1 MATLNEKQAKLL
13 LDPNLAV
20 VGTIRPDGTPHVT
33 PTWVDWDGEHVLIN
47 TGEGRSKPKYLR
59 RDPRVSVFVLDPNDP
74 FNWVSITGT
83 AELTHEGAEEHIHK
97 LSRKYTGR
105 DYDNPEN
112 PQRILVKITPERVH
126 SAGG

>member
-1 MATLNEKQAKLL
+1 MAKLTDKQAKLL

-20 VGTIRPDGTPHVT
+20 VATIRPDGTPQVT

-47 TGEGRSKPKYLR
+47 TAESRFKPKYLR
-59 RDPRVSVFVLDPNDP
+59 RDPRVTVFVLDQKDP
-74 FNWVSITGT
+74 YNWVSITGK

-97 LSRKYTGR
+97 LSHKYNGR
-105 DYDNPEN
+105 DYDNPKD

-126 SAGG
+126 SPR